1 MAPAT
6 ETVEDLKKLIGLLTE
21 NAIKKRGNAVKTLI
35 SYFKSD
41 EKGSQAESQGQKLF
55 DDKIYHAVYEALF
68 GCTRIEKEA
77 YFIGKKSL
85 KTTDR
90 IRDACVKRL
99 ENCAEALRL
108 AVQHGAS
115 KVKRKTARAIVDH
128 ITQTLLDSDENFFE
142 PLLKGYVKAL
152 SALLNVPA
160 NVETLATFKPKDEG
174 EGWKD
179 KGEGWEVSIDFC
191 LNALSRF
198 LEAAERD
205 LGTSSRASPAPGAPA
220 TSRAGSVGLFSA
232 HGQVN
237 GQLALDFLTCVKAL
251 TSASNAPVLR
261 RAERVSQL
269 VLRVLTLRQIKVGEL
284 QRESFSILNNI
295 LVRVQTEDIALAKT
309 IATALV
315 PVLSHCW
322 QPRSLSRDA
331 MLNSIRDEMLKT
343 LYGVHLYL
351 ESLLREATD
360 DMLLQDTEDLL
371 DSLWSEYSRRD
382 DKTRLQLEDVTF
394 STMQLPPDHPST
406 MVFGL
411 RPYHPAGEQNWAL
424 LENIALLETVY
435 AKSSQ
440 RDRQHPEDE
449 PDKPRKRRRV
459 IGSSNRIHQKL
470 MSPDAAVKF
479 TALQLI
485 PFLSA
490 LKHLS
495 LEEVKEVLVDLSQ
508 FISAKQG
515 LVASWAM
522 VACSSLA
529 AHETSRD
536 PSLSAMWKQVWQ
548 IGVRSLSLPPTSRSA
563 CVLLDWILKAKLVS
577 DHELAG
583 DVNQI
588 ITTADISGPAM
599 LVDSSLVLMLTLL
612 RVRNAMFPNASQS
625 TSSHVIRWAF
635 LKWNP
640 SQSAYASL
648 HAVHAA
654 PVDLINLLRA
664 CYEMP
669 ALCMNAS
676 LAVFG
681 GPVAQ
686 FRATQKQR
694 HAMIRYLLLLEDE
707 APPED
712 SHKATSTNQPKA
724 EETRAVDLS
733 SSHSTKR
740 LILELLFPKLEE
752 LSQIVESWH
761 KRGSDSPA
769 PVSTDRLVSVVSA
782 CIVGAFVMPELVG
795 LNSSMSRDLE
805 ITVFGIVEGMMKAI
819 SESPQNESFFN
830 LVLQASAP
838 YIPTLGEAELTHF
851 KREQQYA
858 LRLFATISNS
868 LLEKSRRES
877 PTDNDP
883 ASMDLDDEFDSQATH
898 KSATASKKSLPRRDI
913 TLNHTPEAFYLDTG
927 LRLHLLRIIRADDGE
942 LGRVPDPIVD
952 HLLELSDEDLLSC
965 RLFMQE
971 LFASDVVTPADL
983 AIRMVERIGETIRH
997 SCCEAAICTLIDIME
1012 GFITMW
1018 TDEELE
1024 ISNMV
1029 GDIYYW
1035 LVKQALP
1042 NNSLSTTA
1050 QIWFSRLLFR
1060 LLEVKSMF
1068 ASQILKLPPT
1078 LFTLLTILKDA
1089 PMDVRFFI
1097 GVNLPR
1103 IFGLYVLKTHDD
1115 IFVDILKVLPGEG
1128 TEGIAFR
1135 LFALAELACKW
1146 PTLLRRC
1153 TYHVFETTGKNQT
1166 SVSYATSSLKRMSR
1180 CLNLSSPQ
1188 DLFTLFAPQI
1198 LFTWTVVDSI
1208 NEIPYSIFGFSNL
1221 AELLSKGQSEAV
1233 GIMIMRGHETD
1244 ARELAKTLK
1253 LSIRDLVTQN
1263 FSKIMAYSIAHD
1275 SSSPNE
1281 VTGESRMRKII
1292 GAEPYNSNIILNFAD
1307 ILAIFFETCDQ
1318 EAPIEKWF
1326 RKDANF
1332 AYAADIMEEIKAF
1345 GHLNTTLPPNQQ
1357 PMFKAKF
1364 LQHQIL
1370 HLVKRTN
1377 YELHEIWTPALVVF
1391 VARKLLNT
1399 IHPALGPLHACSV
1412 LRKIRVLICL
1422 ASSTALYGYPLEML
1436 LHSLRAFVVDPECAD
1451 DALGITQYLLTRG
1464 RDHLV
1469 KFPSFLAGYALSCL
1483 ADLRVFLESS
1493 QSSTTQESQFK
1504 ATKSKA
1510 QLFHSW
1516 FSKYLA
1522 NYNTSAWKDETQRE
1536 AFKAITQSAA
1546 NIRAM
1551 GNAEKGTH
1559 ESKLL
1564 LEILKDWGRKHQLLN
1579 EPARSVALS
1588 MLCGSF
1594 NVPPPTR
1601 LDVIESDEEA
1611 LAHGAAVWM
1620 SCSSKKLSSEYLA
1633 WAGRVIGRSFAA
1645 SGDVPPELLR
1655 ESRLQEYRKKSPVN
1669 FDFMESEEAL
1679 LSLVEALTASSD
1691 NFRAGLAEA
1700 ALRVAVSDANYE
1712 NNRPLV
1718 TAYQKT
1724 LSESLQGASDWGE
1737 LSIPRSDR
1745 FGVEHPN
1752 EAEIFSAEFLESPDW
1767 AQQLTTLLAQSVPGS
1782 VALRVLPP
1790 ILTKVKGFAEQAFPF
1805 IVHNVLEYELD
1816 QTQGMKQ
1823 KLSEALKEWLA
1834 STSPAARDNQKLL
1847 INTILYLRTQA
1858 DPNETSI
1865 ADRLHWLEVN
1875 FSTAAA
1881 AATRCGMYKVALL
1894 FAELASTEITRQS
1907 RRSSAIQGLGDTSEI
1922 LLDIFENIDDPDA
1935 YYGLTQDASLSTVLA
1950 RLEYEN
1956 DGAKSLAFRGAQYDS
1971 HLRRR
1976 DVASQ
1981 QDGQAL
1987 IKALSSLGLAGL
1999 SNSLLQTQQSLDGSS
2014 RSLDSTFIT
2023 ARRLE
2028 MWNLPAPPA
2037 TGNWAVTVYKAYQS
2051 MHQASDIDMVRSAV
2065 HDGLARTL
2073 KHLTGKS
2080 LNTLTLRHQLGAL
2093 ATLAELDDVLNVGD
2107 LSELK
2112 GIINDFQARSKWMM
2126 SGQYDDVSQ
2135 ILSCRETTLSMWSQH
2150 HNLRPSRLTPADARL
2165 VQIRGMLVS
2174 SDIYRFHRATQETLN
2189 LSTALTD
2196 LIKPSEQMGLTV
2208 DAAIRMEAANSLW
2221 DQGEM
2226 ISSIRMLQNIDK
2238 DSSLKKQTVP
2248 VSRSDLLSKI
2258 GYQVS
2263 VARLESPDNIQK
2275 KYLEPALKELKGKSE
2290 GKEASRV
2297 YHQFAMFCDEQ
2308 LQNPDGLEDLARLQ
2322 NLKKG
2327 KNDEVTQLKALI
2339 ASTRD
2344 SQLKNKYSSHL
2355 SKAKQWLDLDQQ
2367 ELRRVEQTRSEFVRL
2382 SLQNYLL
2389 SLAASDEYNNDALR
2403 FTALWLERSED
2414 DMVNETV
2421 KGYLSRV
2428 PTRKFAPLI
2437 NQLSSRLQ
2445 DQKGLFQITLLELVY
2460 SICLDHPYHGMYQI
2474 WSGART
2480 RINKNDEVAL
2490 SRQKATDKIAR
2501 AIVKSGVS
2509 AANIW
2514 PAIDATSRVYHLL
2527 AMERDASRHKSGHKM
2542 AIKDS
2547 EAGSQ
2552 FLATLAKFPIPPP
2565 TMQMPLLASC
2575 DYSNVPMIIKFEPQ
2589 MSIASGV
2596 SAPKIITAIGSDG
2609 QRYKQLVKGGN
2620 DDLRQDAIMEQVF
2633 AAVSELLKHH
2643 RTTRQR
2649 NLGIRTYKVLPLTL
2663 SSGII
2668 EFVSDTIPLH
2678 EYLMP
2683 AHETYYPRDL
2693 KGSHCRKEIMN
2704 AQSKSVDT
2712 RLAVY
2717 RKVTEK
2723 FHPVMRYFFMEWFPD
2738 PDEWFARRT
2747 AYTRTTAA
2755 ISMLGHVL
2763 GLGDRH
2769 GHNILLDTKTGEV
2782 VHIDLGIAFEMGR
2795 VLPVPELVPFRLTRD
2810 IVDGMG
2816 ITKTE
2821 GVFRRCCEFTLDAL
2835 REETY
2840 SIMTILDVLR
2850 YDPLYSWSMSP
2861 VRMARLQN
2869 ANARGNEVD
2878 DDQAQEEDQNQNRAG
2893 GGGGGNNKKSTTN
2906 NLNEPSEADRALEVV
2921 RKKLSKTLS
2930 VMATVNDLINQAT
2943 DERNLAVL
2951 YCGWAAYA

>member
-6 ETVEDLKKLIGLLTE
+6 ETVDDFQKLIAFLTTE
-21 NAIKKRGNAVKTLI
+21 KPITKRVEAVNTLI
-35 SYFKSD
+35 SYFKAD
-41 EKGSQAESQGQKLF
+41 EQGSQPQSQSQKLF
-55 DDKIYHAVYEALF
+55 DDKAYHSVYEALF
-68 GCTRIEKEA
+68 RCTRIEKEA
-77 YFIGKKSL
+77 YFIGQKSQ
-85 KTTDR
+85 KSTDR
-90 IRDACVKRL
+90 TRNACVKRL

-115 KVKRKTARAIVDH
+115 KVKRKTVRAIVDH
-128 ITQTLLDSDENFFE
+128 ITQTLLDSDNNFFE

-152 SALLNVPA
+152 SALLNVPVI
-160 NVETLATFKPKDEG
+160 VETLATFIPKDKG
-174 EGWKD
+174 EDKGKGWKD
-179 KGEGWEVSIDFC
+179 KGEGWEVTIDFC

-198 LEAAERD
+198 LGAAERD
-205 LGTSSRASPAPGAPA
+205 LGTSSRASPAPGTPA

-261 RAERVSQL
+261 RAETVSQL
-269 VLRVLTLRQIKVGEL
+269 VLRVLRQIKVGEL
-284 QRESFSILNNI
+284 QRESLSILNSI

-351 ESLLREATD
+351 ESLLLEATD
-360 DMLLQDTEDLL
+360 DKLLQDTEDLL
-371 DSLWSEYSRRD
+371 DTLWSEYSRRD
-382 DKTRLQLEDVTF
+382 DKTRLHLEDVTF
-394 STMQLPPDHPST
+394 SAMQLPADHPST

-411 RPYHPAGEQNWAL
+411 RPYHLAGEQNWAL

-449 PDKPRKRRRV
+449 PDRKRPRV
-459 IGSSNRIHQKL
+459 IGSSNRIRQKL
-470 MSPDAAVKF
+470 GSPEAGVQL

-490 LKHLS
+490 LKHPS

-508 FISAKQG
+508 FISTKQG
-515 LVASWAM
+515 SVASWAM

-536 PSLSAMWKQVWQ
+536 PSLSAMWKQVWK

-563 CVLLDWILKAKLVS
+563 CVLLDWILKAKLVP

-612 RVRNAMFPNASQS
+612 RFRNAIFPNASQS
-625 TSSHVIRWAF
+625 TSSHVIRWAS
-635 LKWNP
+635 LKWDP
-640 SQSAYASL
+640 SESAYASF

-654 PVDLINLLRA
+654 PLDLINLLRA

-686 FRATQKQR
+686 FRANQKQR

-707 APPED
+707 GPPED
-712 SHKATSTNQPKA
+712 SHKAISTDQPKM
-724 EETRAVDLS
+724 EETRAADLS

-740 LILELLFPKLEE
+740 LILELLFPKFGE
-752 LSQIVESWH
+752 LSPMVESWH
-761 KRGSDSPA
+761 KRGSDNTA

-795 LNSSMSRDLE
+795 LNSSRSRDLE

-819 SESPQNESFFN
+819 SESPQNEVFFN

-851 KREQQYA
+851 KREQPYA

-877 PTDNDP
+877 PTDNNP

-898 KSATASKKSLPRRDI
+898 KSATASRKSLPRGDI
-913 TLNHTPEAFYLDTG
+913 TLNHTPEAFYLDTS

-965 RLFMQE
+965 RFFMQE

-983 AIRMVERIGETIRH
+983 AIRIVKRIGETIRH
-997 SCCEAAICTLIDIME
+997 FCCEAAICTLIDIME
-1012 GFITMW
+1012 GFITIW

-1024 ISNMV
+1024 ISNRV
-1029 GDIYYW
+1029 GDLYHW
-1035 LVKQALP
+1035 LVTIALP

-1068 ASQILKLPPT
+1068 ASQILELPST
-1078 LFTLLTILKDA
+1078 RSTLLTILKDA

-1103 IFGLYVLKTHDD
+1103 IFGLYVLKAHDD
-1115 IFVDILKVLPGEG
+1115 VFVDILEKLPREG
-1128 TEGIAFR
+1128 TEGFAFR
-1135 LFALAELACKW
+1135 LFVFAELACKW
-1146 PTLLRRC
+1146 PTLLRRG
-1153 TYHVFETTGKNQT
+1153 TYHVFETAPNNPT
-1166 SVSYATSSLKRMSR
+1166 SVSYATSSLKRISR
-1180 CLNLSSPQ
+1180 YLNLSSPQ
-1188 DLFTLFAPQI
+1188 ELFTLFAPQI
-1198 LFTWTVVDSI
+1198 LFTWLAGDDSI
-1208 NEIPYSIFGFSNL
+1208 DKIPYSIFGFSNL

-1244 ARELAKTLK
+1244 ARELAKTLN
-1253 LSIRDLVTQN
+1253 LSIEELVTQS

-1275 SSSPNE
+1275 SSSKTE

-1292 GAEPYNSNIILNFAD
+1292 GAEPYNSHMILNFAD
-1307 ILAIFFETCDQ
+1307 ILTIFFETCDQ
-1318 EAPIEKWF
+1318 ESPIEKWF
-1326 RKDANF
+1326 RRVGIF

-1377 YELHEIWTPALVVF
+1377 YELREIWTPALVVF

-1422 ASSTALYGYPLEML
+1422 ADNTALYGYPLEML

-1451 DALGITQYLLTRG
+1451 DALGITQYLLTKG
-1464 RDHLV
+1464 SDHLV

-1504 ATKSKA
+1504 ATKSRA

-1522 NYNTSAWKDETQRE
+1522 NYKTSAWKDETQRE

-1700 ALRVAVSDANYE
+1700 ALRVAVSDAIYE

-1718 TAYQKT
+1718 TAYQKS
-1724 LSESLQGASDWGE
+1724 LSESLQGASHWGE

-1745 FGVEHPN
+1745 FDVEHPN

-2014 RSLDSTFIT
+2014 KSLDSTFIT

-2028 MWNLPAPPA
+2028 IWNLPAPPA
-2037 TGNWAVTVYKAYQS
+2037 SENWAVTVYKAHQS

-2107 LSELK
+2107 LSELN

-2165 VQIRGMLVS
+2165 AQIRGMLVS

-2189 LSTALTD
+2189 LSTTLTD

-2290 GKEASRV
+2290 GKEAGRV

-2339 ASTRD
+2339 TSTLD
-2344 SQLKNKYSSHL
+2344 SKLKNRYSVHL
-2355 SKAKQWLDLDQQ
+2355 LKAKQWLDLDQQ
-2367 ELRRVEQTRSEFVRL
+2367 ELHRVEQTRSEFVRL

-2421 KGYLSRV
+2421 KRYLSKV

-2480 RINKNDEVAL
+2480 RINNGDEVAL
-2490 SRQKATDKIAR
+2490 SRQRATDHIAK
-2501 AIVKSGVS
+2501 AIIKSGVS
-2509 AANIW
+2509 AAKIW

-2542 AIKDS
+2542 AIKNS
-2547 EAGSQ
+2547 SVGSQ

-2596 SAPKIITAIGSDG
+2596 SAPKIITAIGNDG

-2649 NLGIRTYKVLPLTL
+2649 NLGIRTYKVLPLTS
-2663 SSGII
+2663 SSGVI
-2668 EFVSDTIPLH
+2668 EFVSNTIPLH

-2683 AHETYYPRDL
+2683 AHETYYPKDL
-2693 KGSHCRKEIMN
+2693 KGAHCRKEIMN
-2704 AQSKSVDT
+2704 AQSTTVDN
-2712 RLAVY
+2712 RVAVY
-2717 RKVTEK
+2717 HKVTEK

-2861 VRMARLQN
+2861 LRMARLQN
-2869 ANARGNEVD
+2869 ARMGADENDGVD
-2878 DDQAQEEDQNQNRAG
+2878 DDQAAEEDHHRAG
-2893 GGGGGNNKKSTTN
+2893 GGNKKS
-2906 NLNEPSEADRALEVV
+2906 NLNEPSEANRALEVV

>member
-1 MAPAT
+1 MAPAK
-6 ETVEDLKKLIGLLTE
+6 ETADPPNNFKELIIDNLTE
-21 NAIKKRGNAVKTLI
+21 NTIKARNGALKTLI
-35 SYFKSD
+35 LHLKGD
-41 EKGSQAESQGQKLF
+41 EEVSRAEIQKLRLLE
-55 DDKIYHAVYEALF
+55 DKGWHSVYDALF
-68 GCTRIEKEA
+68 KCAIIEKKA
-77 YFIGKKSL
+77 YFSSIKTL
-85 KTTDR
+85 KPGGTLNNCIT
-90 IRDACVKRL
+90 RL
-99 ENCAEALRL
+99 GYCAEALRL
-108 AVQHGAS
+108 AVQHGAP
-115 KVKRKTARAIVDH
+115 KLKRKTASAIVGH
-128 ITQTLLDSDENFFE
+128 ITDTLKDSAGNFFE
-142 PLLKGYVKAL
+142 PLLKEGYARAL
-152 SALLNVPA
+152 SALLEVPA
-160 NVETLATFKPKDEG
+160 IVENLAAFDG
-174 EGWKD
+174 EYWND
-179 KGEGWEVSIDFC
+179 SVDFC
-191 LNALSRF
+191 LDALSHL

-205 LGTSSRASPAPGAPA
+205 LGTSSRASPAPGTPA
-220 TSRAGSVGLFSA
+220 TSRAGSLGLFSA
-232 HGQVN
+232 SGQVN
-237 GQLALDFLTCVKAL
+237 GSLVLDFLSCVKAL
-251 TSASNAPVLR
+251 TSAPNAPVLS
-261 RAERVSQL
+261 RAERIYQL
-269 VLRVLTLRQIKVGEL
+269 VLRVLTLRQIKLIEL
-284 QRESFSILNNI
+284 QRVSFSILNNI
-295 LVRVQTEDIALAKT
+295 LVRVQADDIALAKT
-309 IATALV
+309 ITTTVV
-315 PVLSHCW
+315 PVLSYCW
-322 QPRSLSRDA
+322 QPRSLSRGA
-331 MLNSIRDEMLKT
+331 LLNSLRDEMLKT
-343 LYGVHLYL
+343 LYGVHLFL

-360 DMLLQDTEDLL
+360 DMLLKDTEDLL
-371 DSLWSEYSRRD
+371 ESVWSEYSGRRD
-382 DKTRLQLEDVTF
+382 DKMRLQIEDLTF
-394 STMQLPPDHPST
+394 SAMQLPPDHPST

-411 RPYHPAGEQNWAL
+411 RPYHLAGEQNWAL
-424 LENIALLETVY
+424 LENMALLEAVY
-435 AKSSQ
+435 AKIHQ

-459 IGSSNRIHQKL
+459 IGSTNRIHQKL
-470 MSPDAAVKF
+470 MSPDPAVQL

-490 LKHLS
+490 LKHPS
-495 LEEVKEVLVDLSQ
+495 LEEVKDMLVELSK
-508 FISAKQG
+508 FISAKEDS
-515 LVASWAM
+515 VAPWAM

-536 PSLSAMWKQVWQ
+536 PSLSSIWKQVWQ

-563 CVLLDWILKAKLVS
+563 CVLVDWILKAKLVS

-588 ITTADISGPAM
+588 ITAADVSGPAV
-599 LVDSSLVLMLTLL
+599 LVDSSLMLMLTLL
-612 RVRNAMFPNASQS
+612 RARNAISPNASQS
-625 TSSHVIRWAF
+625 TFSHVIRWAF
-635 LKWNP
+635 LKWDP
-640 SQSAYASL
+640 SEP
-648 HAVHAA
+648 VHAA
-654 PVDLINLLRA
+654 PLGLINLLRA
-664 CYEMP
+664 CYGMP
-669 ALCMNAS
+669 ALCINVS
-676 LAVFG
+676 IAVFG
-681 GPVAQ
+681 GPVMQ
-686 FRATQKQR
+686 FRASQKQR
-694 HAMIRYLLLLEDE
+694 HAMIRYLLLLEDDG
-707 APPED
+707 PPED
-712 SHKATSTNQPKA
+712 SYKPTPTTDLNSAQATSTDQPTTTEA
-724 EETRAVDLS
+724 AQADDLS
-733 SSHSTKR
+733 SSHSTRR
-740 LILELLFPKLEE
+740 LVLELLFPKLQE
-752 LSQIVESWH
+752 LSQMVKSWH
-761 KRGSDSPA
+761 KRGSKSA
-769 PVSTDRLVSVVSA
+769 SPVSRDRLASVISA
-782 CIVGAFVMPELVG
+782 CIVAVFVMPELVG

-805 ITVFGIVEGMMKAI
+805 ITVFDIVEGMIKAI
-819 SESPQNESFFN
+819 PESPETEVFFN
-830 LVLQASAP
+830 TVLEASAP
-838 YIPTLGEAELTHF
+838 YIPTLGEADLTHF
-851 KREQQYA
+851 KREQPYA
-858 LRLFATISNS
+858 LRFFATISGS
-868 LLEKSRRES
+868 LVEKPQRAS
-877 PTDNDP
+877 PADDDADDGL
-883 ASMDLDDEFDSQATH
+883 ASMDIDEFDSQATH
-898 KSATASKKSLPRRDI
+898 KSVTAGKKCLPRRDI
-913 TLNHTPEAFYLDTG
+913 TLIHTPEAFYLDTG
-927 LRLHLLRIIRADDGE
+927 LRLHLLRIIRADEGE

-952 HLLELSDEDLLSC
+952 HLWQLSDEDLLSC

-971 LFASDVVTPADL
+971 LFTSDVVTPADL
-983 AIRMVERIGETIRH
+983 AIRIVKRIGKTMKSEQYL
-997 SCCEAAICTLIDIME
+997 CCEAAICTLIDIME

-1018 TDEELE
+1018 TDDELE
-1024 ISNMV
+1024 ISSKVSDMYV
-1029 GDIYYW
+1029 W
-1035 LVKQALP
+1035 LVKRALP

-1060 LLEVKSMF
+1060 LLEVNSNF
-1068 ASQILKLPPT
+1068 ASEILKLPST
-1078 LFTLLTILKDA
+1078 RSTLLTILTEA
-1089 PMDVRFFI
+1089 PMDVKFFI

-1103 IFGLYVLKTHDD
+1103 IFGLYILKTHDD
-1115 IFVDILKVLPGEG
+1115 VFVDIFKFLPDGG

-1135 LFALAELACKW
+1135 LFALVELACKW
-1146 PTLLRRC
+1146 PTLLRWC
-1153 TYHVFETTGKNQT
+1153 TYHVFEIPARNRTWVG
-1166 SVSYATSSLKRMSR
+1166 YAKSSFRRMSR

-1188 DLFTLFAPQI
+1188 ELFMLFAPQI
-1198 LFTWTVVDSI
+1198 LYTWLLDGTVD
-1208 NEIPYSIFGFSNL
+1208 EIPYSIFGFSNL
-1221 AELLSKGQSEAV
+1221 AELLSKSQSEAV
-1233 GIMIMRGHETD
+1233 GIMMMRGRETE

-1253 LSIRDLVTQN
+1253 LSIGELVTQS
-1263 FSKIMAYSIAHD
+1263 FSKIIAYSIAHD
-1275 SSSPNE
+1275 FSSPD
-1281 VTGESRMRKII
+1281 VRVSGESRMRKIM
-1292 GAEPYNSNIILNFAD
+1292 GAENYNSNIIINLVD
-1307 ILAIFFETCDQ
+1307 ILATFFETVDQ
-1318 EAPIEKWF
+1318 EYPIENSF
-1326 RKDANF
+1326 RKDANS
-1332 AYAADIMEEIKAF
+1332 AYAGEIMEEIKAF
-1345 GHLNTTLPPNQQ
+1345 GHLDARLPPNQQ

-1364 LQHQIL
+1364 LQRQIL

-1391 VARKLLNT
+1391 IARKLLNT
-1399 IHPALGPLHACSV
+1399 VNPALGPLHACSV

-1422 ASSTALYGYPLEML
+1422 AGNTALYGYPLEML
-1436 LHSLRAFVVDPECAD
+1436 LHSLRAFIVDSECAD

-1464 RDHLV
+1464 SDHLV

-1483 ADLRVFLESS
+1483 ADLRIFLESS

-1522 NYNTSAWKDETQRE
+1522 SYNTNAWKDETQKE
-1536 AFKAITQSAA
+1536 AFQAITQSAA
-1546 NIRAM
+1546 NIRLM
-1551 GNAEKGTH
+1551 GNAEKDTH

-1564 LEILKDWGRKHQLLN
+1564 LEILKDWGREHQLLN
-1579 EPARSVALS
+1579 EPARSIALS

-1620 SCSSKKLSSEYLA
+1620 SCSSKKLSNEYLA
-1633 WAGRVIGRSFAA
+1633 WAGRVVGRSFAA
-1645 SGDVPPELLR
+1645 SGDVPPDLLR
-1655 ESRLQEYRKKSPVN
+1655 ESRLQEYRKKSAISL
-1669 FDFMESEEAL
+1669 DFMESEEAL
-1679 LSLVEALTASSD
+1679 LSLIEALTASSD
-1691 NFRAGLAEA
+1691 TFRAGLAEA
-1700 ALRVAVSDANYE
+1700 ALRVAVSDAIHE
-1712 NNRPLV
+1712 NKQPLI
-1718 TAYQKT
+1718 TAYQKS
-1724 LSESLQGASDWGE
+1724 LSESLQDASNWGE
-1737 LSIPRSDR
+1737 LRPPLSDC
-1745 FGVEHPN
+1745 FSVEHPN
-1752 EAEIFSAEFLESPDW
+1752 EAEVFSAEFFESPNW
-1767 AQQLTTLLAQSVPGS
+1767 AQHLTTFLAQSVPQS

-1805 IVHNVLEYELD
+1805 IVHNVLDSELD
-1816 QTQGMKQ
+1816 QIQEMKL

-1834 STSPAARDNQKLL
+1834 SASPAARDNQRLL

-1858 DPNETSI
+1858 KPNETSM
-1865 ADRLHWLEVN
+1865 ADRLQWLEVN

-1894 FAELASTEITRQS
+1894 FAELASSEITRQS
-1907 RRSSAIQGLGDTSEI
+1907 RRSSAIQGLADTSEI

-1935 YYGLTQDASLSTVLA
+1935 YYGLAQDASLSTVLA

-1956 DGAKSLAFRGAQYDS
+1956 HGAKSLAFRGAQYDS

-1981 QDGQAL
+1981 QDGEAL
-1987 IKALSSLGLAGL
+1987 IKALSSLGLSGL

-2014 RSLDSTFIT
+2014 RSLDSTFTI

-2028 MWNLPAPPA
+2028 VWNLPAPPA
-2037 TGNWAVTVYKAYQS
+2037 TENWAVTVYRAYQS
-2051 MHQASDIDMVRSAV
+2051 MHQASDINIVRSAI
-2065 HDGLARTL
+2065 HDGLTRTL

-2093 ATLAELDDVLNVGD
+2093 ATLAELDDVLNIGD
-2107 LSELK
+2107 LSELDDVVK
-2112 GIINDFQARSKWMM
+2112 HFQARSKWMM
-2126 SGQYDDVSQ
+2126 SGQYDDVSR
-2135 ILSCRETTLSMWSQH
+2135 ILSCRETTMSMWSQH

-2165 VQIRGMLVS
+2165 AQIRGMLVS
-2174 SDIYRFHRATQETLN
+2174 SDIYRFHRAAQETLN
-2189 LSTALTD
+2189 LSTALTH
-2196 LIKPSEQMGLTV
+2196 LIKPSEQVGLTV

-2275 KYLEPALKELKGKSE
+2275 RYLEPALKELKGKSE
-2290 GKEASRV
+2290 GKEAGRV

-2327 KNDEVTQLKALI
+2327 KNDEVMQLKALI

-2344 SQLKNKYSSHL
+2344 SQVKSRYSSHL
-2355 SKAKQWLDLDQQ
+2355 LKAEQWLDLDQQ
-2367 ELRRVEQTRSEFVRL
+2367 ELCRVEQTRSEFVKL

-2414 DMVNETV
+2414 DMVNKAV
-2421 KGYLSRV
+2421 KRYINNV

-2445 DQKGLFQITLLELVY
+2445 DNRELFQHTLMDLVY
-2460 SICLDHPYHGMYQI
+2460 KICLDHPYHGMYQI

-2480 RINKNDEVAL
+2480 RINKGDEVAL
-2490 SRQKATDKIAR
+2490 SRQKATDRIAEY
-2501 AIVKSGVS
+2501 IIKSGVQ
-2509 AANIW
+2509 AAKIW
-2514 PAIDATSRVYHLL
+2514 PAIDATSVAYHKL
-2527 AMERDASRHKSGHKM
+2527 AMERDASRYKQGHKM
-2542 AIKDS
+2542 NIKDS
-2547 EAGSQ
+2547 KTGAE
-2552 FLATLAKFPIPPP
+2552 FLAVFAKYSIPPP
-2565 TMQMPLLASC
+2565 TMQMPLLASR
-2575 DYSNVPMIIKFEPQ
+2575 DYSERNVPMIDRFEPQ
-2589 MSIASGV
+2589 MSIAGGV

-2649 NLGIRTYKVLPLTL
+2649 NLGIRTYKVLPLTS
-2663 SSGII
+2663 SSGLI
-2668 EFVSDTIPLH
+2668 EFVSNTIPLH

-2683 AHETYYPRDL
+2683 AHETYYPKDL
-2693 KGSHCRKEIMN
+2693 KGNHCRKEIMT
-2704 AQSKSVDT
+2704 AQSKTVDT
-2712 RLAVY
+2712 RVAVY
-2717 RKVTEK
+2717 RKVTER
-2723 FHPVMRYFFMEWFPD
+2723 FHPVMRYFFMEFFPD
-2738 PDEWFARRT
+2738 PDEWFAKRT

-2782 VHIDLGIAFEMGR
+2782 VHIDLGVAFEMGR

-2869 ANARGNEVD
+2869 ARRGSADDVVD
-2878 DDQAQEEDQNQNRAG
+2878 EAEEDQRPG
-2893 GGGGGNNKKSTTN
+2893 GLNKKSN
-2906 NLNEPSEADRALEVV
+2906 VNEPSEADRALEVV

-2951 YCGWAAYA
+2951 YGGWAAYA

>member
-6 ETVEDLKKLIGLLTE
+6 ETVDFKKLIVTL
-21 NAIKKRGNAVKTLI
+21 NGNTITGRASALKSLI
-35 SYFKSD
+35 SYFKGD
-41 EKGSQAESQGQKLF
+41 ETGSQAESHSQKLF
-55 DDKIYHAVYEALF
+55 DDKTYHYVYEALF
-68 GCTRIEKEA
+68 GCALTEKAE
-77 YFIGKKSL
+77 YFSCL
-85 KTTDR
+85 KELK
-90 IRDACVKRL
+90 RDKVRNSCVKRL
-99 ENCAEALRL
+99 EGCAEALRL
-108 AVQHGAS
+108 AVQHGAY
-115 KVKRKTARAIVDH
+115 KIKRKTATAIADH
-128 ITQTLLDSDENFFE
+128 ITQTLLASDGNYFE

-152 SALLNVPA
+152 SAFLNVQV
-160 NVETLATFKPKDEG
+160 NVENLAAFGG
-174 EGWKD
+174 EK
-179 KGEGWEVSIDFC
+179 WESSIDLC
-191 LNALSRF
+191 LNAISRF
-198 LEAAERD
+198 LEAAEHD
-205 LGTSSRASPAPGAPA
+205 SGTSVRASPAPGTPA
-220 TSRAGSVGLFSA
+220 TSRAGSVGPLSA
-232 HGQVN
+232 SVQVN
-237 GQLALDFLTCVKAL
+237 GQLAIEFLACVKAL

-261 RAERVSQL
+261 RAERISQL
-269 VLRVLTLRQIKVGEL
+269 VLRVLTLRHIKLGEL
-284 QRESFSILNNI
+284 QRDSFSILNNI
-295 LVRVQTEDIALAKT
+295 LVRVQTESIALTNT
-309 IATALV
+309 ITTALV

-331 MLNSIRDEMLKT
+331 MSNSLKDEMLKT
-343 LYGVHLYL
+343 LYGIHLYL

-360 DMLLQDTEDLL
+360 DKLLQDIEDLL

-394 STMQLPPDHPST
+394 SAMQLHPDHPLT

-411 RPYHPAGEQNWAL
+411 RPYHLAGEQNWAL
-424 LENIALLETVY
+424 LENIALLEIVY
-435 AKSSQ
+435 AKNSQ
-440 RDRQHPEDE
+440 RDRQHLEDE

-470 MSPDAAVKF
+470 ISQDSAVQL
-479 TALQLI
+479 TALQLT

-490 LKHLS
+490 LKHPS
-495 LEEVKEVLVDLSQ
+495 LEEVKGALVDLSQ

-522 VACSSLA
+522 IACSSLA
-529 AHETSRD
+529 VHKTSRD
-536 PSLSAMWKQVWQ
+536 PSLAAMWKQAWH

-563 CVLLDWILKAKLVS
+563 CVLLNWILKAKLLS

-588 ITTADISGPAM
+588 ITTADISGPAL
-599 LVDSSLVLMLTLL
+599 LVDSAPVLMLTLL
-612 RVRNAMFPNASQS
+612 RVRNAISPNASQS
-625 TSSHVIRWAF
+625 TSSHVIRWVF

-640 SQSAYASL
+640 SESAYASV
-648 HAVHAA
+648 HGVHAA

-669 ALCMNAS
+669 PLRMNTS
-676 LAVFG
+676 LTVFD

-686 FRATQKQR
+686 FRAVQKQR
-694 HAMIRYLLLLEDE
+694 HAMLRYLLLLEDE
-707 APPED
+707 VPPED
-712 SHKATSTNQPKA
+712 SHKATSTDQPKR
-724 EETRAVDLS
+724 EEIRAADLS
-733 SSHSTKR
+733 SSHSAKR
-740 LILELLFPKLEE
+740 LILELLFPKLDE
-752 LSQIVESWH
+752 LLQMVELWH
-761 KRGSDSPA
+761 KRGESDSAA
-769 PVSTDRLVSVVSA
+769 PVSRDRLVSIAST

-795 LNSSMSRDLE
+795 LNSSMSRDVE
-805 ITVFGIVEGMMKAI
+805 KTVFGIVEGMIKAI
-819 SESPQNESFFN
+819 VESPQSEDFFN
-830 LVLQASAP
+830 LVLEASAP

-851 KREQQYA
+851 KREEPYA
-858 LRLFATISNS
+858 LRFFATVSNS
-868 LLEKSRRES
+868 LLEKTRRES

-883 ASMDLDDEFDSQATH
+883 ASMDLDDDFDSQETR
-898 KSATASKKSLPRRDI
+898 KSTTAGKKFLSRRDI
-913 TLNHTPEAFYLDTG
+913 TLNHTPEAFYLDTS

-971 LFASDVVTPADL
+971 LFASDVVTPVDL
-983 AIRMVERIGETIRH
+983 AIRMIERIAATI
-997 SCCEAAICTLIDIME
+997 SNNQYTCCEAAMCTVIDIME

-1024 ISNMV
+1024 ISNLV
-1029 GDIYYW
+1029 GDIYDH
-1035 LVKQALP
+1035 LIKRALP
-1042 NNSLSTTA
+1042 NNSLSSTA

-1060 LLEVKSMF
+1060 LLEVNPMF
-1068 ASQILKLPPT
+1068 ASQVLKLPSTRST
-1078 LFTLLTILKDA
+1078 LRTILKDA
-1089 PMDVRFFI
+1089 PMDVKFFI
-1097 GVNLPR
+1097 GINLPR
-1103 IFGLYVLKTHDD
+1103 IFGMHVLKTHDD
-1115 IFVDILKVLPGEG
+1115 LIVEILEVLPGEG

-1135 LFALAELACKW
+1135 LFVLAELACKW

-1153 TYHVFETTGKNQT
+1153 TYHIFETPGKNQT
-1166 SVSYATSSLKRMSR
+1166 SVSHATSCLKRVSR

-1188 DLFTLFAPQI
+1188 ELFTIFAPQI
-1198 LFTWTVVDSI
+1198 LYTWLAVDSI
-1208 NEIPYSIFGFSNL
+1208 DEIPYSIFGFSNL
-1221 AELLSKGQSEAV
+1221 AELLSKSQSEAV

-1253 LSIRDLVTQN
+1253 LSIRELVTQN
-1263 FSKIMAYSIAHD
+1263 FSKIVAYSIAQD
-1275 SSSPNE
+1275 SSLPNE

-1292 GAEPYNSNIILNFAD
+1292 GAEPYSSNIILNFAD
-1307 ILAIFFETCDQ
+1307 ILATFFEICDQ
-1318 EAPIEKWF
+1318 EYPIEDSF
-1326 RKDANF
+1326 RKDAANF
-1332 AYAADIMEEIKAF
+1332 AYAADIMDKIKAF
-1345 GHLNTTLPPNQQ
+1345 GHLDTMLPPNQQ
-1357 PMFKAKF
+1357 PSYKAKF
-1364 LQHQIL
+1364 LKQQIL

-1377 YELHEIWTPALVVF
+1377 YELHDIWTPALVVF

-1422 ASSTALYGYPLEML
+1422 AGNTALYGYPLEML

-1451 DALGITQYLLTRG
+1451 DALGITQYLITEG
-1464 RDHLV
+1464 SDHLIR
-1469 KFPSFLAGYALSCL
+1469 FPSFLAGYALSCL

-1510 QLFHSW
+1510 QLFHAW

-1522 NYNTSAWKDETQRE
+1522 NYTTNAWKDKTQKE
-1536 AFKAITQSAA
+1536 AFEAITQSAA
-1546 NIRAM
+1546 NIRVM

-1564 LEILKDWGRKHQLLN
+1564 LEILKDWGRQHQLLN
-1579 EPARSVALS
+1579 GPARSVALS
-1588 MLCGSF
+1588 ILCGSF
-1594 NVPPPTR
+1594 KVPPPSR
-1601 LDVIESDEEA
+1601 LDVIQSDEEA

-1620 SCSSKKLSSEYLA
+1620 SCGSKKLSSEYLA
-1633 WAGRVIGRSFAA
+1633 WAGRVIGRSYAA

-1679 LSLVEALTASSD
+1679 LSLIEALTASSD
-1691 NFRAGLAEA
+1691 GFRAGLAEA
-1700 ALRVAVSDANYE
+1700 ALRVAVSDALHE
-1712 NNRPLV
+1712 NDRPLI
-1718 TAYQKT
+1718 TACQKS
-1724 LSESLQGASDWGE
+1724 LSESLLVASEWGE
-1737 LSIPRSDR
+1737 LRIPRSDR
-1745 FGVEHPN
+1745 FSVEHPI
-1752 EAEIFSAEFLESPDW
+1752 ETEIFSAEFLESPEW

-1858 DPNETSI
+1858 NPNETSI
-1865 ADRLHWLEVN
+1865 ADRLQWLEVN

-1956 DGAKSLAFRGAQYDS
+1956 DGTKSLAFRGAQYDS

-2014 RSLDSTFIT
+2014 TSLDSTFIT

-2028 MWNLPAPPA
+2028 IWNLPAPAA
-2037 TGNWAVTVYKAYQS
+2037 TENWAVTVYKAYQS
-2051 MHQASDIDMVRSAV
+2051 MHQASDINMVRSAV
-2065 HDGLARTL
+2065 HDGLTKTL

-2093 ATLAELDDVLNVGD
+2093 ATLAELDGVLNIGD
-2107 LSELK
+2107 LSELN
-2112 GIINDFQARSKWMM
+2112 GIIEDFQARSKWMM
-2126 SGQYDDVSQ
+2126 SGQYDDVSR
-2135 ILSCRETTLSMWSQH
+2135 ILSCRETSLSLWSQR
-2150 HNLRPSRLTPADARL
+2150 HNLRPARLTPANARL
-2165 VQIRGMLVS
+2165 AQIRGMLVS

-2189 LSTALTD
+2189 LSTTLTD
-2196 LIKPSEQMGLTV
+2196 LIRPSEQMGLAV
-2208 DAAIRMEAANSLW
+2208 DAAIRMETANSLW

-2226 ISSIRMLQNIDK
+2226 ISSIRMLQSIDK
-2238 DSSLKKQTVP
+2238 ESPLEKQTVP

-2263 VARLESPDNIQK
+2263 VARLESPDTIQK
-2275 KYLEPALKELKGKSE
+2275 HYLEPALKELKGKSE
-2290 GKEASRV
+2290 GKEAGRV

-2322 NLKKG
+2322 NLERG

-2344 SQLKNKYSSHL
+2344 SQLKNKYASHL

-2403 FTALWLERSED
+2403 FTALWLECSED
-2414 DMVNETV
+2414 DMVNEVV
-2421 KGYLSRV
+2421 KRYLSKV

-2445 DQKGLFQITLLELVY
+2445 HQEGLFQITLIELVY

-2474 WSGART
+2474 WSGVKARS
-2480 RINKNDEVAL
+2480 IKNDEVAL

-2501 AIVKSGVS
+2501 AIKKSGVS
-2509 AANIW
+2509 AAKIYL
-2514 PAIDATSRVYHLL
+2514 AINATSKVYHQL
-2527 AMERDASRHKSGHKM
+2527 AMDRDGNKYKSGHKM
-2542 AIKDS
+2542 NIKDS
-2547 EAGSQ
+2547 KVGLE
-2552 FLATLAKFPIPPP
+2552 FLAAFAAFPIPPP

-2575 DYSNVPMIIKFEPQ
+2575 DYSQVPMIVKFEPQ

-2609 QRYKQLVKGGN
+2609 RQYKQLVKGGN

-2643 RTTRQR
+2643 RATRQR
-2649 NLGIRTYKVLPLTL
+2649 NLGIRTYKVLPLTETTGL
-2663 SSGII
+2663 I
-2668 EFVSDTIPLH
+2668 EFVSNTIPLH

-2683 AHETYYPRDL
+2683 AHEIYYPKDL

-2712 RLAVY
+2712 RVAVY
-2717 RKVTEK
+2717 RKVTER

-2782 VHIDLGIAFEMGR
+2782 VHIDLGVAFELGR
-2795 VLPVPELVPFRLTRD
+2795 ILPVPELVPFRLTRD

-2861 VRMARLQN
+2861 LRMARLQN
-2869 ANARGNEVD
+2869 VRVGAGED
-2878 DDQAQEEDQNQNRAG
+2878 DVVEAEDERRAG
-2893 GGGGGNNKKSTTN
+2893 DKKTTK

-2951 YCGWAAYA
+2951 FCGKLSTLHGCELNV